1 MHDDDDM
8 QDVPASTLAL
18 WEAREREERLM
29 ASQPPEVFL
38 EDFPTEEDAL
48 RKARILSERHGRAR
62 VIQLDTG
69 EDLSDVFAEFE
80 NGQLTHLKGK
90 KNSPAV
96 LPIWFQIAHSL
107 DPEGQRYDIVA
118 DDNVVYVEFHL
129 ERALHIAR
137 NFAYVNRT
145 ETDVFHVRYEDTTR
159 PPVVTHVASY
169 PA

>member
-8 QDVPASTLAL
+8 QHVPASTLAL
-18 WEAREREERLM
+18 WEARERDERLM

-38 EDFPTEEDAL
+38 EWFPTEEDAL
-48 RKARILSERHGRAR
+48 REARILSERYGRAR
-62 VIQLDTG
+62 VVRLDTG
-69 EDLSDVFAEFE
+69 EDLSELFAEFE

-90 KNSPAV
+90 NRPAV
-96 LPIWFQIAHSL
+96 LPISFRIAHSL
-107 DPEGQRYDIVA
+107 DPYGQRYDIVV
-118 DDNVVYVEFHL
+118 DDDVLYVAFHL

-137 NFAYVNRT
+137 DYAYVNRT
-145 ETDVFHVRYEDTTR
+145 VTDVFHVQYKDTTR